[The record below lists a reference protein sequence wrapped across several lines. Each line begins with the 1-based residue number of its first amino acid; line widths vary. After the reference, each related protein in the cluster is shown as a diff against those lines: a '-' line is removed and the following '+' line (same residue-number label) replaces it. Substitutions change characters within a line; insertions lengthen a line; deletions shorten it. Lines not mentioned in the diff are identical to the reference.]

1 MYKENLQRK
10 STKKIYKENLQRK
23 SAKKMYK
30 ENVQDG
36 NGDFIPVY
44 CTRLYP
50 IL

>member
-44 CTRLYP
+44 
-50 IL
+50 